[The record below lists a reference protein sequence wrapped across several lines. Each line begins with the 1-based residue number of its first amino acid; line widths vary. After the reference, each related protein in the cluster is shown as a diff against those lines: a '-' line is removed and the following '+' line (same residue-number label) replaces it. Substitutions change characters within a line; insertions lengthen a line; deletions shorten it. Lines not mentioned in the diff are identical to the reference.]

1 MKIVILEGYTTNPGD
16 LSWKGLE
23 KLGELTVYDR
33 TSLEDEAEVIE
44 RIADAELVFTNK
56 VPITKTVLEAC
67 PNIRYIGVLA
77 TGYNVVDIDVAQ
89 KKGIIVSNV
98 PGYSTDSV
106 AQLTFALLLEI
117 THHVA
122 HHSNEVFNGKWE
134 DHEDWTF
141 FDYPLME
148 LAGKTMGII
157 GFGQIGQAVGKI
169 AQAFGMKVLAYNRS
183 KNETGR
189 EIATYVSEEEIYT
202 QADII
207 SLHIPLTDDTQ
218 EMINK
223 ETIEKMKEGVILLNT
238 GRGPLINEHDVAS
251 ALDSGKIYGA
261 GLDVVSTE
269 SIQSNN
275 PLLKAKNIF
284 ITPHIAWATKESRQ
298 RLIEIT
304 VENTESFLNG
314 EPMNVVNKSKI

>member
-1 MKIVILEGYTTNPGD
+1 M
-16 LSWKGLE
+16 
-23 KLGELTVYDR
+23 
-33 TSLEDEAEVIE
+33 
-44 RIADAELVFTNK
+44 
-56 VPITKTVLEAC
+56 
-67 PNIRYIGVLA
+67 
-77 TGYNVVDIDVAQ
+77 
-89 KKGIIVSNV
+89 
-98 PGYSTDSV
+98 
-106 AQLTFALLLEI
+106 
-117 THHVA
+117 A

-183 KNETGR
+183 ESETGR

-202 QADII
+202 QSDII

-251 ALDSGKIYGA
+251 ALSSGKIYGA

-269 SIQSNN
+269 SIQSDN
-275 PLLKAKNIF
+275 PLLKAKNII